1 MCFGN
6 TQQTS
11 TQTSTPPA
19 WLTSAAQS
27 NINNATNLQK
37 TGFTPYT
44 GSQVASFS
52 PQQAA
57 SFGMG
62 TNIAN
67 ATGGNIQPGADA
79 LSTALGNAQGGAP
92 YSSIA
97 ANMSPYMNQY
107 VNLALQPQLAAAA
120 NSYMLQSQANQGAAT
135 SAGAFGDPRA
145 NLLQSNLGLNYGL
158 ENAGLVGN
166 AYNAAFNTAIG
177 AGAQDVSNKLNAW
190 GLGQNALLGASAA
203 AFNQGTGA
211 TNLQNTLGAQQTAQ
225 SQAQLNAQYNQW
237 LMAQQYPFQTQALS
251 NATLAAAQAGAPQ
264 TTTLSQPNNAG
275 YGLLGSVVG
284 GAGSAAGGY
293 FQGQGAAAGG
303 QALASALPSILAA
316 AAAEGGDVEED
327 QPVLVGEHG
336 PELIV
341 PKTASN
347 VIPFHKVQKAIAN
360 KKGVRQTPGPAMQFG
375 LAA

>member
-6 TQQTS
+6 SQTS
-11 TQTSTPPA
+11 TQQTTTPTSIQN
-19 WLTSAAQS
+19 AATQ
-27 NINNATNLQK
+27 NVNAATALQ
-37 TGFTPYT
+37 TAGFTPYS
-44 GSQVASFS
+44 GQQVAAFS
-52 PQQAA
+52 PQQTS

-62 TNIAN
+62 TNVAN
-67 ATGGNIQPGADA
+67 AAGGNIQPGADA
-79 LSTALGNAQGGAP
+79 LSAALGNASSGAP
-92 YSSIA
+92 YSPISS
-97 ANMSPYMNQY
+97 NMSPYMNQY
-107 VNLALQPQLAAAA
+107 VSMALQPQLAAAA

-190 GLGQNALLGASAA
+190 GVGQNALLGASGA
-203 AFNQGTGA
+203 AFNQATGA
-211 TNLQNTLGAQQTAQ
+211 ANLENTFGAQQTAQ

-237 LMAQQYPFQTQALS
+237 LMAQQYPFQTAQ
-251 NATLAAAQAGAPQ
+251 NTEAAIGAAVPTN
-264 TTTLSQPNNAG
+264 TTTTTSAPNNAG
-275 YGLLGSVVG
+275 YGMLGALFGAG
-284 GAGSAAGGY
+284 GAAAGGY
-293 FQGQGAAAGG
+293 FSGQRPLFAAPVAG
-303 QALASALPSILAA
+303 
-316 AAAEGGDVEED
+316 AAEGGDVDED
-327 QPVLVGEHG
+327 QPVLVGEKG

-347 VIPFHKVQKAIAN
+347 VIPFHKVQKALAN
-360 KKGVRQTPGPAMQFG
+360 KHGVRQTPGPAMQFG

>member
-6 TQQTS
+6 SQQTS
-11 TQTSTPPA
+11 TQTTTPPA

-27 NINNATNLQK
+27 NINNATNLQNA
-37 TGFTPYT
+37 GFQPYT
-44 GSQVASFS
+44 GSQVAPFS
-52 PQQAA
+52 GQQQS

-62 TNIAN
+62 TNVAN
-67 ATGGNIQPGADA
+67 AAGGNIQPGADA

-92 YSSIA
+92 VSSIA
-97 ANMSPYMNQY
+97 SNMSPYMNQY
-107 VNLALQPQLAAAA
+107 VSLALQPQLQEAA
-120 NSYMLQSQANQGAAT
+120 NTYMLQSQANQGAAT

-145 NLLQSNLGLNYGL
+145 NLLQSNLGLNYAL
-158 ENAGLVGN
+158 ENQGLVGN

-190 GLGQNALLGASAA
+190 GVGQGALLGASGA
-203 AFNQGTGA
+203 AFGQATGA
-211 TNLQNTLGAQQTAQ
+211 TNLENTLGAQQTAQ

-275 YGLLGSVVG
+275 YGLLGSALG
-284 GAGSAAGGY
+284 AAGSAAGGY
-293 FQGQGAAAGG
+293 FQGQGT
-303 QALASALPSILAA
+303 SALAA
-316 AAAEGGDVEED
+316 ALTAAEGGDVDED
-327 QPVLVGEHG
+327 QPVLVGEKG

-347 VIPFHKVQKAIAN
+347 VIPFHKVQKALAN